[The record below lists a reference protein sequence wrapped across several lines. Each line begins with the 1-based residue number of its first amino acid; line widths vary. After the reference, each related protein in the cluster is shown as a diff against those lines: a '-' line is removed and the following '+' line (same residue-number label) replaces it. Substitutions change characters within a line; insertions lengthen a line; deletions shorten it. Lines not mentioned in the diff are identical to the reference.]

1 MQTTRMTDRAIVR
14 SNTRAARYERAVART
29 VARLRGDVIMRRV
42 ATRKDNARKMDA
54 QSLVAEMRAR
64 MAERFGPL
72 QPYTHK
78 QGWTA

>member
-14 SNTRAARYERAVART
+14 PNTRAARYERAVART
-29 VARLRGDVIMRRV
+29 VARLNRDVIIRRV
-42 ATRKDNARKMDA
+42 ATRTENARKIDA

-72 QPYTHK
+72 APEGRR
-78 QGWTA
+78 GWTA

>member
-42 ATRKDNARKMDA
+42 ATRKDNARKVDT

-72 QPYTHK
+72 APEGRR
-78 QGWTA
+78 GWTA

>member
-42 ATRKDNARKMDA
+42 ATRKDNSRKVDT
-54 QSLVAEMRAR
+54 QSLIAEMRAR
-64 MAERFGPL
+64 MAARFGPL
-72 QPYTHK
+72 APEGRR
-78 QGWTA
+78 GWTA